1 MNKLWE
7 ESAEVCFGFLR
18 QDPQVCK
25 GCLDDVVL
33 AVAHVGDDVVAEQ
46 FLRGEPVEAQRV
58 LAGSAFSAHLQDVA
72 QGHRVLAGVVIVA
85 HALSGEVFGHVER
98 GKRGGKNRER
108 KRAQVLFAVPGECT
122 AQSFVEA
129 NPTAD
134 DFAAQGLVWKGAQE
148 QTDPFNLATVTHLN
162 GYSVYICERE
172 LAPEA
177 VELFGF
183 EPVFVIVQSGARHTG
198 NFCTNFAHS
207 VQAFHRENIT

>member
-1 MNKLWE
+1 M
-7 ESAEVCFGFLR
+7 R
-18 QDPQVCK
+18 K

-33 AVAHVGDDVVAEQ
+33 AVAHVGDDVVAQ
-46 FLRGEPVEAQRV
+46 KFLRGEPVEAQRI
-58 LAGSAFSAHLQDVA
+58 LAGSAFAAHLQDVA
-72 QGHRVLAGVVIVA
+72 QGHRVLAGVVVVA
-85 HALSGEVFGHVER
+85 HALSGEVFGNVER
-98 GKRGGKNRER
+98 GERGGKNRER
-108 KRAQVLFAVPGECT
+108 KRAQVLFAVPGECA

-129 NPTAD
+129 DTTAD

-148 QTDPFNLATVTHLN
+148 QTNPFNLAAVTHLN
-162 GYSVYICERE
+162 GHSVYIRERE

-177 VELFGF
+177 VELFRF